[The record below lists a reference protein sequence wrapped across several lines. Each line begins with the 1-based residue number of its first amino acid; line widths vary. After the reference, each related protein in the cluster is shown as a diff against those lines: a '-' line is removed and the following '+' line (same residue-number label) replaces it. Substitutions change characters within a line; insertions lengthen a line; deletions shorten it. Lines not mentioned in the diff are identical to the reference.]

1 MLLPDGHTMVLITR
15 MMNGKHLWQASSTD
29 QGSTWS
35 DQRETA
41 AWAVYPQLLTLGNG
55 AVMLASGRPGIG
67 LWSLDQATLEWVD
80 FHNLAAAHNSGVPE
94 PTWAT
99 PEFGGG
105 RGTVSVSNTVFKKCT
120 RSMTSMTDAF
130 FGVRGWE
137 LAPNSRSSPGLHII
151 SGVPLPCVLR
161 RH

>member
-1 MLLPDGHTMVLITR
+1 MLLITR

-35 DQRETA
+35 DLRETA

-67 LWSLDQATLEWVD
+67 LWSLDQATLEWVN

-94 PTWAT
+94 PAWAK
-99 PEFGGG
+99 P
-105 RGTVSVSNTVFKKCT
+105 
-120 RSMTSMTDAF
+120 
-130 FGVRGWE
+130 
-137 LAPNSRSSPGLHII
+137 
-151 SGVPLPCVLR
+151 
-161 RH
+161 